1 MGPPPW
7 RSIAVM
13 HRQFARHPPA
23 MDPASGCTTLQQ
35 GTSMSRRLRHRNW
48 MQRVIVAAGLCMA
61 TLVVQAQTVI
71 DASHI
76 GSAPIPKTMRT
87 FRDLRFR
94 ELMPQRYDFSC
105 GTAALATLLHY
116 GYGYEDVSEV
126 ELIKR
131 MMVGADAKQV
141 VANGFSMLDMK
152 RYVEGRGLRGHGF
165 RVDVAA
171 LYRLKM
177 PVITLMNIRGY
188 KHFVVVK
195 GAEAGRVFVADP
207 ALGHRVVFDRD
218 FVKDWNGIVF
228 AVIGDRPLK
237 TDSYLVS
244 SRSSPALQRRVD
256 ALDRATTP
264 PRVVEFGLVQA
275 DLF

>member
-1 MGPPPW
+1 MSSRVCHRFGL
-7 RSIAVM
+7 M
-13 HRQFARHPPA
+13 HRI
-23 MDPASGCTTLQQ
+23 G
-35 GTSMSRRLRHRNW
+35 
-48 MQRVIVAAGLCMA
+48 IAALLCLCA
-61 TLVVQAQTVI
+61 VGIHAQTML
-71 DASHI
+71 DASRI
-76 GSAPIPKTMRT
+76 GSAPIYKPIRT

-126 ELIKR
+126 DLIKR
-131 MMVGADAKQV
+131 MMAGADTKQV
-141 VANGFSMLDMK
+141 LTNGFSMLDMK
-152 RYVEGRGLRGHGF
+152 RYVESRGLRGHGF
-165 RVDVAA
+165 RVDIDA

-177 PVITLMNIRGY
+177 PVITLMDIKGY
-188 KHFVVVK
+188 KHFVLVK
-195 GAEAGRVFVADP
+195 GAEAGRVFIADP
-207 ALGHRVVFDRD
+207 ALGHRVVFERD
-218 FVKDWNGIVF
+218 FTKDWNGIVF
-228 AVIGDRPLK
+228 AVIGDRPLRV
-237 TDSYLVS
+237 DSYLVS